1 MNVTEFLTTVYGEIQ
16 ENYVEGADREED
28 SFYFHVQN
36 KYSLYKELLNSLDE
50 QDLINLIN
58 NYGFFKGEITKKRF
72 INFCNL
78 IFKECITILE
88 DCYKGDIWTACKKLY
103 DLLKS
108 KKKIS
113 RYWGDEYVNCFSFEF
128 LKNEKCLYR
137 MVDKDSK
144 PNNCWHIPYENRRYA
159 SYSRYS
165 MAGMPC
171 LYLADSKEI
180 ANIECGEVQE
190 GKQRWFSCF
199 TPKNE
204 QTLFFDLRIPTE
216 DELSN
221 YNLIDLIITYPI
233 RFLTSV
239 KVMKTDGRFYE
250 EYYFPQ
256 LLFHL
261 FFMSDMAELRSSYKG
276 FVYSS
281 TAYRGGVNYVLP
293 ALYKQKKPI
302 LNGISPELEKLFEI
316 TEPEV
321 YNNN

>member
-1 MNVTEFLTTVYGEIQ
+1 MNVTEFLTKIYGEIQ
-16 ENYVEGADREED
+16 ESYVEGTGRVED
-28 SFYFHVQN
+28 PFYSYVQN
-36 KYSLYKELLNSLDE
+36 KYCIYKRLLNLLDE
-50 QDLINLIN
+50 QDLVNSIEM
-58 NYGFFKGEITKKRF
+58 YGFFKGKITKKRF
-72 INFCNL
+72 INFCDL
-78 IFKECITILE
+78 IFKECIAILE
-88 DCYKGDIWTACKKLY
+88 HYYKGDTWTACKKLY
-103 DLLKS
+103 ALLKS

-113 RYWGDEYVNCFSFEF
+113 RYWEDEYVNCFSFEF
-128 LKNEKCLYR
+128 LNNRACLYR
-137 MVDKDSK
+137 MVDMDGK
-144 PNNCWHIPYENRRYA
+144 PNNCWHIPYEIRRYA

-171 LYLADSKEI
+171 LYLADSKET
-180 ANIECGEVQE
+180 ANIECGKVQE

-204 QTLFFDLRIPTE
+204 QTLFFDLRIPTK
-216 DELSN
+216 DEFSN

-239 KVMKTDGRFYE
+239 KVMKTDGRFHE

-261 FFMSDMAELRSSYKG
+261 FFMSDMAELRCSYKG

-281 TAYRGGVNYVLP
+281 TSNRGGVNYVLP

-302 LNGISPELEKLFEI
+302 LNGISHELEKLFDVTDPAIYE
-316 TEPEV
+316 
-321 YNNN
+321 